1 MWSQK
6 MWATQTVAE
15 DPDEQLKFYSSSEAK
30 TRLNNPIF
38 SVSLLTEANIPIS
51 KQSKSLEYDWK
62 LVGYTTEIRRKVVNG
77 SHNKNNW
84 KT

>member
-1 MWSQK
+1 MEKPNRTQQCEVRK
-6 MWATQTVAE
+6 CEPQTVAE

-51 KQSKSLEYDWK
+51 KQSKSLEYD
-62 LVGYTTEIRRKVVNG
+62 
-77 SHNKNNW
+77 
-84 KT
+84 